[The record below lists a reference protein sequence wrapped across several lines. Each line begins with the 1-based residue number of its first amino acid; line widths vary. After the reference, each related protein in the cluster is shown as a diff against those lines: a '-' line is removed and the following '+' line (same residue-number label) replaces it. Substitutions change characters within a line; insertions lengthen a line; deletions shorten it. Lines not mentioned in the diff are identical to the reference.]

1 MISTSTAAQFLHDN
15 GVVLHYN
22 DHLKGL
28 NNLYFIN
35 PVWLADMLAHIITV
49 KEKQSFIQNG
59 ILREEHVK
67 IIFHGN
73 KNFPEQFL
81 SQYMQLLERFEIAL
95 SLGEG
100 SLLVPSML
108 PVERPALPFA
118 LPIHRPRVGS
128 ATVDKMIPKRNI
140 LALTHSPPSVE
151 EEEEDLNG
159 EPPITK
165 MIEGREVVA
174 IPVTRVMR
182 RYKLAYIP
190 SGFWSRLISRLMI
203 NLKRSGLL
211 VGRQQR
217 AAQDLSMIYWRKGI
231 LVVHSQGKFLVES
244 IQCAPTGE
252 WVDRLFFFVT
262 IFFSAEITL
271 GDAGLE
277 ASAKFVGDVLD
288 RSVQQGVDI
297 TVWSSNEDFSAMGY
311 VVDQIDSL
319 IDEWFPG
326 ETWMK

>member
-1 MISTSTAAQFLHDN
+1 M
-15 GVVLHYN
+15 
-22 DHLKGL
+22 KGL

-118 LPIHRPRVGS
+118 MTMHRPRVGS
-128 ATVDKMIPKRNI
+128 ATANKMLPKKQI
-140 LALTHSPPSVE
+140 LDMAHSQPSA
-151 EEEEDLNG
+151 EEEDEDERPG
-159 EPPITK
+159 VTK
-165 MIEGREVVA
+165 MVDGKEVVA
-174 IPVTRVMR
+174 TPVSCVIR

-203 NLKRSGLL
+203 NLKRSGLMT
-211 VGRQQR
+211 GKHRM
-217 AAQDLSMIYWRKGI
+217 AHDLSMIYWRKGI

-244 IQCAPTGE
+244 IQCAPTGK
-252 WVDRLFFFVT
+252 
-262 IFFSAEITL
+262 
-271 GDAGLE
+271 G
-277 ASAKFVGDVLD
+277 
-288 RSVQQGVDI
+288 
-297 TVWSSNEDFSAMGY
+297 
-311 VVDQIDSL
+311 
-319 IDEWFPG
+319 
-326 ETWMK
+326 

>member
-1 MISTSTAAQFLHDN
+1 MALAEKTGDISDPEELSLGEWILPSLPLSLTLHSSFSFSSSAAQFLHDN

-49 KEKQSFIQNG
+49 REKQSFVQNG

-81 SQYMQLLERFEIAL
+81 SQYLQLLERFEIAL

-100 SLLVPSML
+100 SLLIPSML

-118 LPIHRPRVGS
+118 LPIQRPRVGS
-128 ATVDKMIPKRNI
+128 ESTEKLLPKKK
-140 LALTHSPPSVE
+140 LLELTHSPSPVD
-151 EEEEDLNG
+151 EEDDDDRGDQG
-159 EPPITK
+159 ESITK
-165 MIEGREVVA
+165 MVEGREVVA
-174 IPVTRVMR
+174 SPVTCVRR
-182 RYKLAYIP
+182 RYKMAYIP

-211 VGRQQR
+211 NIRQQR
-217 AAQDLSMIYWRKGI
+217 SSQDLSMIYWRRGI
-231 LVVHSQGKFLVES
+231 LVIHAQGRFLVES
-244 IQCAPTGE
+244 IQCAPSGGHGR
-252 WVDRLFFFVT
+252 WVWLQRT
-262 IFFSAEITL
+262 
-271 GDAGLE
+271 
-277 ASAKFVGDVLD
+277 
-288 RSVQQGVDI
+288 
-297 TVWSSNEDFSAMGY
+297 
-311 VVDQIDSL
+311 
-319 IDEWFPG
+319 
-326 ETWMK
+326 